1 MKKYN
6 AEEWKT
12 KQEEAKEKLKAQV
25 ADIVTNFENAPEDIL
40 EFLHFSSRFYQYST
54 NNKMLI
60 YKQNPGARF
69 CASYNKLKEMG
80 YQVQRGQKGM
90 EILVPAA
97 VTYWY
102 DDKISQWKRLS
113 EAKKEEKAK
122 IKAGEIETKK
132 ITVFKIGH
140 TFDIGQ
146 TDCPVAE
153 YPKLFGM
160 GYSSEKHDELF
171 NAVKSYCE
179 ERGIPVYIENF
190 PSISMRGYFQP
201 ADNTIHLSDKL
212 NDSMKLSVLT
222 HELGHAVMHAAYDPD
237 MSVEQKEI
245 EADSLSLMLREHL
258 GVSEIENARKAHLAD
273 SYRNYLEYKELNSDR
288 IKCPELPE
296 ILDRVNT
303 AYGDMI
309 TGFNGAIESYLHREK
324 EEVKELNPTLTAESN
339 KKIANEAV
347 HSIGLQLPIDDLP
360 IDYNK
365 SINRSL
371 QNVNAELTKLVA
383 AYEEAYNI
391 PSDERLTVYSGD
403 YMIYETAEHASTE
416 KFNSAVSTALEKLG
430 LSDTEFEAADYSKKQ
445 LVGFFKKIIENEKEN
460 EQFKSDLIKW
470 QNGDYPAT
478 EMLKVSSTPYV
489 MQACGIEAHD
499 IYIKQNTLKKVMSN
513 NKEEFPH
520 AHNVSMKELYQIP
533 NIIRNPVMIL
543 KGEHPNAV
551 IFVSN
556 MFDSDNHRIIIPCTL
571 NIDVKRYTAHRI
583 MSIYGKNHL
592 NNYLKNKINKGAVL
606 AYNKKIASEMIQ
618 SIGHPLPKEESLIDY
633 DNSICY
639 SPRNVN
645 TEKEKIKLL
654 NPSAEQISLVA
665 AYEEAYDVPSDERL
679 TVYSGDYM
687 LYETAEHASTEK
699 FNSAVSTALKKLS
712 LSKTEFEAADYS
724 KKQLVEFFK
733 KIIENE
739 KENEQFKS
747 DLIKWQNGEYPAT
760 EVIKVCS
767 TPYVMQACGIEAHD
781 IVIKNNTLRKI
792 TSDDKEEFHH
802 AHSMSIE
809 ELYKIPDVIRNPV
822 MLIKGRHPNSIVF
835 ISNEFDSNG
844 KRIIMPC
851 TLNVGGKNC
860 SVHRIMSVYGK
871 EHFENFIKNE
881 ISNNSILAYNKKIA
895 NEITRSIG
903 RPLPKEESLIDYN
916 DSICYSPRNVNTEKE
931 KIKLLNPTA
940 EQVSLV
946 AAYEEAYNI
955 PSDERLTV
963 YSGDYMIYE
972 TAEHAST
979 EKFNSAVSTALEKL
993 GLSDTEFEAA
1003 DYSKKQLVGFFKKII
1018 ENEKENEQFKSD
1030 LIKWQ
1035 NGDYPATEVIKVCST
1050 PYVMQACGIEAH
1062 DIVIKNNTLRKITSD
1077 DKEKFI
1083 HAHNMS
1089 IGELYQIPNAIRNP
1103 VMILKG
1109 NHPNSII
1116 FVSNIYDSNNNR
1128 IIIPCTLNFDLK
1140 HYTAQRIMS
1149 IYGKE
1154 KFEKYIKKEFE
1165 KKSLMAYNKK
1175 IANEMIQS
1183 IGLYLP
1189 KEESLIDY
1197 DNSIC
1202 YSPRNVNT
1210 EKEKRLIKDLKQMIL
1225 RDETSPEAVLSDRSA
1240 QNWYSFTC
1248 QASGTD
1254 DIKNSLKRLVTDEM
1268 KIVAVQDFDAGSKTV
1283 QLTPD
1288 FQLQFI
1294 GTGYSNHREALSAVL
1309 GDSSVAKIVEY
1320 DTLKNAAEN
1329 HDFKIISEAE
1339 NIKYPYVIFENS
1351 NSEIRRMPFRNAL
1364 KELEEKNN
1372 VAVEKQ
1378 SYEAVD
1384 ISIVADRDN
1393 VYSMQA
1399 ELGTPRSV
1407 TEQIQAYCDDL
1418 KLDGLGREA
1427 ALQKYINNNHAA
1439 EMNFSARDQ
1448 IMFDGFDIGR

>member
-6 AEEWKT
+6 AEEWKA
-12 KQEEAKEKLKAQV
+12 KQDEAKEKLKAQV
-25 ADIVTNFENAPEDIL
+25 ADIVTNFENDPEDIL

-60 YKQNPGARF
+60 YRRNPGARF

-80 YQVQRGQKGM
+80 YQVQQGQKGM

-102 DDKISQWKRLS
+102 DDNISQWKRLF
-113 EAKKEEKAK
+113 EAGKEEKAK

-146 TDCPVAE
+146 TDCPVAD
-153 YPKLFGM
+153 YPKLFNM
-160 GYSSEKHDELF
+160 GYASEKHDKLF

-179 ERGIPVYIENF
+179 ERGIPVYIDSF
-190 PSISMRGYFQP
+190 PSISMRGYFLP

-222 HELGHAVMHAAYDPD
+222 HELGHAVMHASYDPD
-237 MSVEQKEI
+237 MSSEQKEI

-288 IKCPELPE
+288 IKCPELPD

-309 TGFNGAIESYLHREK
+309 TGFSGAIENYLHREN
-324 EEVKELNPTLTAESN
+324 EEIKELNFASTEETNN
-339 KKIANEAV
+339 KKIANE
-347 HSIGLQLPIDDLP
+347 I
-360 IDYNK
+360 
-365 SINRSL
+365 
-371 QNVNAELTKLVA
+371 T
-383 AYEEAYNI
+383 
-391 PSDERLTVYSGD
+391 
-403 YMIYETAEHASTE
+403 
-416 KFNSAVSTALEKLG
+416 
-430 LSDTEFEAADYSKKQ
+430 
-445 LVGFFKKIIENEKEN
+445 
-460 EQFKSDLIKW
+460 
-470 QNGDYPAT
+470 
-478 EMLKVSSTPYV
+478 
-489 MQACGIEAHD
+489 
-499 IYIKQNTLKKVMSN
+499 
-513 NKEEFPH
+513 
-520 AHNVSMKELYQIP
+520 
-533 NIIRNPVMIL
+533 
-543 KGEHPNAV
+543 
-551 IFVSN
+551 
-556 MFDSDNHRIIIPCTL
+556 
-571 NIDVKRYTAHRI
+571 
-583 MSIYGKNHL
+583 
-592 NNYLKNKINKGAVL
+592 
-606 AYNKKIASEMIQ
+606 Q
-618 SIGHPLPKEESLIDY
+618 SIGHPLPKEESIIDY
-633 DNSICY
+633 KKSINR
-639 SPRNVN
+639 PLQNVN
-645 TEKEKIKLL
+645 TELTK
-654 NPSAEQISLVA
+654 LVA
-665 AYEEAYDVPSDERL
+665 AFEEAYNVPGDERL

-687 LYETAEHASTEK
+687 LYEMAEHASAEN
-699 FNSAVSTALKKLS
+699 FNSAVSTALEKLE
-712 LSKTEFEAADYS
+712 LSETEFETAEYS
-724 KKQLVEFFK
+724 EKQLVGFFK

-792 TSDDKEEFHH
+792 TSDD
-802 AHSMSIE
+802 
-809 ELYKIPDVIRNPV
+809 
-822 MLIKGRHPNSIVF
+822 IK
-835 ISNEFDSNG
+835 
-844 KRIIMPC
+844 
-851 TLNVGGKNC
+851 
-860 SVHRIMSVYGK
+860 
-871 EHFENFIKNE
+871 
-881 ISNNSILAYNKKIA
+881 
-895 NEITRSIG
+895 
-903 RPLPKEESLIDYN
+903 
-916 DSICYSPRNVNTEKE
+916 
-931 KIKLLNPTA
+931 
-940 EQVSLV
+940 
-946 AAYEEAYNI
+946 
-955 PSDERLTV
+955 
-963 YSGDYMIYE
+963 
-972 TAEHAST
+972 
-979 EKFNSAVSTALEKL
+979 KF
-993 GLSDTEFEAA
+993 
-1003 DYSKKQLVGFFKKII
+1003 
-1018 ENEKENEQFKSD
+1018 
-1030 LIKWQ
+1030 
-1035 NGDYPATEVIKVCST
+1035 P
-1050 PYVMQACGIEAH
+1050 
-1062 DIVIKNNTLRKITSD
+1062 
-1077 DKEKFI
+1077 

-1109 NHPNSII
+1109 NRPNSII
-1116 FVSNIYDSNNNR
+1116 FVSDIYDSNNNR

-1154 KFEKYIKKEFE
+1154 NFKKYIKKEIE
-1165 KKSLMAYNKK
+1165 KKSLIAYNKK
-1175 IANEMIQS
+1175 IANELTQS

-1189 KEESLIDY
+1189 LEESLIDY

-1202 YSPRNVNT
+1202 YYPQKVNT

-1240 QNWYSFTC
+1240 QNWYSFAC
-1248 QASGTD
+1248 QASNTD
-1254 DIKNSLKRLVTDEM
+1254 EVKSGLKRLVADDM
-1268 KIVAVQDFDAGSKTV
+1268 KVVAVQDFDAGSKAV

-1294 GTGYSNHREALSAVL
+1294 GSGYSNHREALSAVL
-1309 GDSSVAKIVEY
+1309 GDSAVAKIVEY
-1320 DTLKNAAEN
+1320 DTLKNTAEN
-1329 HDFKIISEAE
+1329 RDFKIITEAE

-1351 NSEIRRMPFRNAL
+1351 NSEIRRMPIRDAL

-1372 VAVEKQ
+1372 VAIEKQ

-1418 KLDGLGREA
+1418 KRDGLGREA
-1427 ALQKYINNNHAA
+1427 ALQKYINGNHTI
-1439 EMNFSARDQ
+1439 EMNFSARNQ

>member
-6 AEEWKT
+6 AEELKA

-25 ADIVTNFENAPEDIL
+25 ADIVTNFENDPEDIL

-60 YKQNPGARF
+60 YRQNPGARF
-69 CASYNKLKEMG
+69 CGSYNKLKEMG

-102 DDKISQWKRLS
+102 DDNISQWKRLS
-113 EAKKEEKAK
+113 EAGKEEKAK
-122 IKAGEIETKK
+122 IKAGEIEIKK
-132 ITVFKIGH
+132 ITAFKIGH

-146 TDCPVAE
+146 TDCPVAD
-153 YPKLFGM
+153 YPKLFNM
-160 GYSSEKHDELF
+160 GYASEEHDKLF

-179 ERGIPVYIENF
+179 ERGIPVYIDNF
-190 PSISMRGYFQP
+190 PNISMRGFYQP

-222 HELGHAVMHAAYDPD
+222 HELGHAVMHAAYNPD

-288 IKCPELPE
+288 IKCPELSE
-296 ILDRVNT
+296 ILERVNT

-309 TGFNGAIESYLHREK
+309 TGFNGAIESYLHRNK
-324 EEVKELNPTLTAESN
+324 EEIKELNLTSTEETNN

-371 QNVNAELTKLVA
+371 QNINAELTKLVA
-383 AYEEAYNI
+383 AYEEAYNV
-391 PSDERLTVYSGD
+391 PGDERLTVYSGD
-403 YMIYETAEHASTE
+403 YMIYETAEHASAE
-416 KFNSAVSTALEKLG
+416 NFNSAVSTALEKLG
-430 LSDTEFEAADYSKKQ
+430 LSETEFEAADYSKKQ
-445 LVGFFKKIIENEKEN
+445 LVGFFEKIIENEKEN
-460 EQFKSDLIKW
+460 EQFKSDLVNW
-470 QNGDYPAT
+470 QNGEYPAT
-478 EMLKVSSTPYV
+478 EVIKVCSTPYV

-533 NIIRNPVMIL
+533 NIIRNPVMVL
-543 KGEHPNAV
+543 KGEHPNSV

-556 MFDSDNHRIIIPCTL
+556 IFDFDNHRIIIPCTL

-633 DNSICY
+633 DESICY
-639 SPRNVN
+639 SPQKVN
-645 TEKEKIKLL
+645 TK
-654 NPSAEQISLVA
+654 
-665 AYEEAYDVPSDERL
+665 
-679 TVYSGDYM
+679 
-687 LYETAEHASTEK
+687 
-699 FNSAVSTALKKLS
+699 
-712 LSKTEFEAADYS
+712 
-724 KKQLVEFFK
+724 
-733 KIIENE
+733 
-739 KENEQFKS
+739 
-747 DLIKWQNGEYPAT
+747 
-760 EVIKVCS
+760 
-767 TPYVMQACGIEAHD
+767 
-781 IVIKNNTLRKI
+781 
-792 TSDDKEEFHH
+792 
-802 AHSMSIE
+802 
-809 ELYKIPDVIRNPV
+809 
-822 MLIKGRHPNSIVF
+822 
-835 ISNEFDSNG
+835 
-844 KRIIMPC
+844 
-851 TLNVGGKNC
+851 
-860 SVHRIMSVYGK
+860 
-871 EHFENFIKNE
+871 
-881 ISNNSILAYNKKIA
+881 
-895 NEITRSIG
+895 
-903 RPLPKEESLIDYN
+903 
-916 DSICYSPRNVNTEKE
+916 
-931 KIKLLNPTA
+931 
-940 EQVSLV
+940 
-946 AAYEEAYNI
+946 
-955 PSDERLTV
+955 
-963 YSGDYMIYE
+963 
-972 TAEHAST
+972 
-979 EKFNSAVSTALEKL
+979 
-993 GLSDTEFEAA
+993 
-1003 DYSKKQLVGFFKKII
+1003 
-1018 ENEKENEQFKSD
+1018 
-1030 LIKWQ
+1030 
-1035 NGDYPATEVIKVCST
+1035 
-1050 PYVMQACGIEAH
+1050 
-1062 DIVIKNNTLRKITSD
+1062 
-1077 DKEKFI
+1077 
-1083 HAHNMS
+1083 
-1089 IGELYQIPNAIRNP
+1089 
-1103 VMILKG
+1103 
-1109 NHPNSII
+1109 
-1116 FVSNIYDSNNNR
+1116 
-1128 IIIPCTLNFDLK
+1128 
-1140 HYTAQRIMS
+1140 
-1149 IYGKE
+1149 
-1154 KFEKYIKKEFE
+1154 
-1165 KKSLMAYNKK
+1165 
-1175 IANEMIQS
+1175 
-1183 IGLYLP
+1183 
-1189 KEESLIDY
+1189 
-1197 DNSIC
+1197 
-1202 YSPRNVNT
+1202 
-1210 EKEKRLIKDLKQMIL
+1210 KEKRLIKDLKQMIL
-1225 RDETSPEAVLSDRSA
+1225 KDETSPEAVLSDRSA

-1248 QASGTD
+1248 QTLGTD
-1254 DIKNSLKRLVTDEM
+1254 EIKNGLKRLVAGEM
-1268 KIVAVQDFDAGSKTV
+1268 KIVAVQDFNAGSKAV

-1320 DTLKNAAEN
+1320 DTLKSAAEN

-1351 NSEIRRMPFRNAL
+1351 NSEIRRMPIRDAL

-1372 VAVEKQ
+1372 VAIEKQ

-1418 KLDGLGREA
+1418 KRDGLGREA
-1427 ALQKYINNNHAA
+1427 ALQKYIKNNHAA
-1439 EMNFSARDQ
+1439 EMDFSARDQ

>member
-1 MKKYN
+1 MKKYD
-6 AEEWKT
+6 AEEWKL
-12 KQEEAKEKLKAQV
+12 KQDEAKEKLKAQV
-25 ADIVTNFENAPEDIL
+25 ADIVTNFENDPEDIL

-54 NNKMLI
+54 NNKILI
-60 YKQNPGARF
+60 YRQNPGARF

-102 DDKISQWKRLS
+102 DDNISQWKRLS
-113 EAKKEEKAK
+113 EAGKEEKAK

-146 TDCPVAE
+146 TNCPVAD

-258 GVSEIENARKAHLAD
+258 GISEIENARKAHLAD
-273 SYRNYLEYKELNSDR
+273 SYRNYLEYVELNSDG
-288 IKCPELPE
+288 IKCPELPD

-309 TGFNGAIESYLHREK
+309 TGFNGAIEKYLQREK
-324 EEVKELNPTLTAESN
+324 EEIKELNPTSMNESN
-339 KKIANEAV
+339 
-347 HSIGLQLPIDDLP
+347 
-360 IDYNK
+360 
-365 SINRSL
+365 SL
-371 QNVNAELTKLVA
+371 QNVNTELTKLVA

-391 PSDERLTVYSGD
+391 PG
-403 YMIYETAEHASTE
+403 
-416 KFNSAVSTALEKLG
+416 
-430 LSDTEFEAADYSKKQ
+430 
-445 LVGFFKKIIENEKEN
+445 
-460 EQFKSDLIKW
+460 
-470 QNGDYPAT
+470 
-478 EMLKVSSTPYV
+478 
-489 MQACGIEAHD
+489 
-499 IYIKQNTLKKVMSN
+499 
-513 NKEEFPH
+513 
-520 AHNVSMKELYQIP
+520 
-533 NIIRNPVMIL
+533 
-543 KGEHPNAV
+543 
-551 IFVSN
+551 
-556 MFDSDNHRIIIPCTL
+556 
-571 NIDVKRYTAHRI
+571 
-583 MSIYGKNHL
+583 
-592 NNYLKNKINKGAVL
+592 
-606 AYNKKIASEMIQ
+606 
-618 SIGHPLPKEESLIDY
+618 
-633 DNSICY
+633 
-639 SPRNVN
+639 
-645 TEKEKIKLL
+645 
-654 NPSAEQISLVA
+654 
-665 AYEEAYDVPSDERL
+665 DERL

-687 LYETAEHASTEK
+687 LYETAESASAEN
-699 FNSAVSTALKKLS
+699 FNSAVSTALEKLG
-712 LSKTEFEAADYS
+712 LSETEFETAEYS
-724 KKQLVEFFK
+724 EKQLVGFFK

-781 IVIKNNTLRKI
+781 IVIKNNTIRKI
-792 TSDDKEEFHH
+792 TSDD
-802 AHSMSIE
+802 
-809 ELYKIPDVIRNPV
+809 
-822 MLIKGRHPNSIVF
+822 IK
-835 ISNEFDSNG
+835 
-844 KRIIMPC
+844 
-851 TLNVGGKNC
+851 
-860 SVHRIMSVYGK
+860 
-871 EHFENFIKNE
+871 
-881 ISNNSILAYNKKIA
+881 
-895 NEITRSIG
+895 
-903 RPLPKEESLIDYN
+903 
-916 DSICYSPRNVNTEKE
+916 
-931 KIKLLNPTA
+931 
-940 EQVSLV
+940 
-946 AAYEEAYNI
+946 
-955 PSDERLTV
+955 
-963 YSGDYMIYE
+963 
-972 TAEHAST
+972 
-979 EKFNSAVSTALEKL
+979 KF
-993 GLSDTEFEAA
+993 
-1003 DYSKKQLVGFFKKII
+1003 
-1018 ENEKENEQFKSD
+1018 
-1030 LIKWQ
+1030 
-1035 NGDYPATEVIKVCST
+1035 P
-1050 PYVMQACGIEAH
+1050 
-1062 DIVIKNNTLRKITSD
+1062 
-1077 DKEKFI
+1077 

-1109 NHPNSII
+1109 NRPNSII
-1116 FVSNIYDSNNNR
+1116 FVSDIYDSNNNR

-1154 KFEKYIKKEFE
+1154 NFKKYIKKEIE
-1165 KKSLMAYNKK
+1165 KKSLIAYNKK
-1175 IANEMIQS
+1175 IANELTQS

-1197 DNSIC
+1197 NDSIC

-1210 EKEKRLIKDLKQMIL
+1210 EKEKRLIKDLKQVL
-1225 RDETSPEAVLSDRSA
+1225 LKDETSPEAVLSDRSA

-1254 DIKNSLKRLVTDEM
+1254 EIKNSLKRLVADDM
-1268 KIVAVQDFDAGSKTV
+1268 KVVAVQDFDAGSKAV

-1294 GTGYSNHREALSAVL
+1294 GSGYSNHRKALSAVL
-1309 GDSSVAKIVEY
+1309 GDSAVAKIVEY
-1320 DTLKNAAEN
+1320 DTLKSAAEN

-1351 NSEIRRMPFRNAL
+1351 NSEIRRMPIRDAL

-1372 VAVEKQ
+1372 VAIEKQ

-1384 ISIVADRDN
+1384 ISIAADRDN
-1393 VYSMQA
+1393 VYTMQA

-1407 TEQIQAYCDDL
+1407 AEQIQAYCDDL
-1418 KLDGLGREA
+1418 KRDGLGREA
-1427 ALQKYINNNHAA
+1427 ALQKYIKNNHAA
-1439 EMNFSARDQ
+1439 EMDFSARDQ
-1448 IMFDGFDIGR
+1448 MMFDGFDIGR

>member
-6 AEEWKT
+6 AEEWKA
-12 KQEEAKEKLKAQV
+12 KQDEAKEKLKSQV
-25 ADIVTNFENAPEDIL
+25 AEIVTNFENDPEDIL

-60 YKQNPGARF
+60 YRQNPGARF

-80 YQVQRGQKGM
+80 YQVQQGQKGM

-102 DDKISQWKRLS
+102 DDNISQWKRLS
-113 EAKKEEKAK
+113 EAGKEEKAK
-122 IKAGEIETKK
+122 IKAGKIETKK

-146 TDCPVAE
+146 TDCPVTE

-190 PSISMRGYFQP
+190 PSISMRGYYQP

-324 EEVKELNPTLTAESN
+324 EEIKELNLTSNEVINN
-339 KKIANEAV
+339 KKIANEMTQ
-347 HSIGLQLPIDDLP
+347 SIGLYLPKEESI
-360 IDYNK
+360 IDYND
-365 SINRSL
+365 SISYSPR
-371 QNVNAELTKLVA
+371 NVNAELIKLVA
-383 AYEEAYNI
+383 AYEEAYNV
-391 PSDERLTVYSGD
+391 PGDERLTVYSGD
-403 YMIYETAEHASTE
+403 YMIYETAEHANAE
-416 KFNSAVSTALEKLG
+416 NFDSAVSTALEKLG
-430 LSDTEFEAADYSKKQ
+430 LSE
-445 LVGFFKKIIENEKEN
+445 
-460 EQFKSDLIKW
+460 
-470 QNGDYPAT
+470 
-478 EMLKVSSTPYV
+478 
-489 MQACGIEAHD
+489 
-499 IYIKQNTLKKVMSN
+499 
-513 NKEEFPH
+513 
-520 AHNVSMKELYQIP
+520 
-533 NIIRNPVMIL
+533 
-543 KGEHPNAV
+543 
-551 IFVSN
+551 
-556 MFDSDNHRIIIPCTL
+556 
-571 NIDVKRYTAHRI
+571 
-583 MSIYGKNHL
+583 
-592 NNYLKNKINKGAVL
+592 
-606 AYNKKIASEMIQ
+606 
-618 SIGHPLPKEESLIDY
+618 
-633 DNSICY
+633 
-639 SPRNVN
+639 
-645 TEKEKIKLL
+645 
-654 NPSAEQISLVA
+654 
-665 AYEEAYDVPSDERL
+665 
-679 TVYSGDYM
+679 
-687 LYETAEHASTEK
+687 
-699 FNSAVSTALKKLS
+699 
-712 LSKTEFEAADYS
+712 TEFEAADYS

-792 TSDDKEEFHH
+792 TSDDKEKFHH

-809 ELYKIPDVIRNPV
+809 ELYKISDVIRNPV

-903 RPLPKEESLIDYN
+903 RPLPKEESLIDY
-916 DSICYSPRNVNTEKE
+916 
-931 KIKLLNPTA
+931 
-940 EQVSLV
+940 
-946 AAYEEAYNI
+946 
-955 PSDERLTV
+955 
-963 YSGDYMIYE
+963 
-972 TAEHAST
+972 
-979 EKFNSAVSTALEKL
+979 
-993 GLSDTEFEAA
+993 
-1003 DYSKKQLVGFFKKII
+1003 
-1018 ENEKENEQFKSD
+1018 
-1030 LIKWQ
+1030 
-1035 NGDYPATEVIKVCST
+1035 
-1050 PYVMQACGIEAH
+1050 
-1062 DIVIKNNTLRKITSD
+1062 
-1077 DKEKFI
+1077 
-1083 HAHNMS
+1083 
-1089 IGELYQIPNAIRNP
+1089 
-1103 VMILKG
+1103 
-1109 NHPNSII
+1109 
-1116 FVSNIYDSNNNR
+1116 
-1128 IIIPCTLNFDLK
+1128 
-1140 HYTAQRIMS
+1140 
-1149 IYGKE
+1149 
-1154 KFEKYIKKEFE
+1154 
-1165 KKSLMAYNKK
+1165 
-1175 IANEMIQS
+1175 
-1183 IGLYLP
+1183 
-1189 KEESLIDY
+1189 

-1202 YSPRNVNT
+1202 YSQRNVNT
-1210 EKEKRLIKDLKQMIL
+1210 EKEKRLIKDLKQIIL
-1225 RDETSPEAVLSDRSA
+1225 RNETSPEAVLSDRSA

-1254 DIKNSLKRLVTDEM
+1254 EIKNSLKRLVADEM
-1268 KIVAVQDFDAGSKTV
+1268 KIVAVQDFDAGSKAV

-1309 GDSSVAKIVEY
+1309 GLSSVAKIVEY

-1339 NIKYPYVIFENS
+1339 NIKYPYIIFENS
-1351 NSEIRRMPFRNAL
+1351 NSEIRRMPIRDAL

-1372 VAVEKQ
+1372 VAIEKQ

-1393 VYSMQA
+1393 VYIMQA
-1399 ELGTPRSV
+1399 ELGTSRSV
-1407 TEQIQAYCDDL
+1407 IEQIQAYCDDL

>member
-6 AEEWKT
+6 AEEWKL
-12 KQEEAKEKLKAQV
+12 KQDEAKEKLKAQV
-25 ADIVTNFENAPEDIL
+25 TEIVTTFENNPEDIL
-40 EFLHFSSRFYQYST
+40 EFLHFSSKFYQYST

-60 YKQNPGARF
+60 YRQNQGARF

-102 DDKISQWKRLS
+102 DDKIRQWKRLS
-113 EAKKEEKAK
+113 EAGKEEKAK
-122 IKAGEIETKK
+122 IKVGEIETKK

-146 TDCPVAE
+146 TDCPVTE

-273 SYRNYLEYKELNSDR
+273 SYRNYLEYKELNSNR
-288 IKCPELPE
+288 IKRPELPE

-309 TGFNGAIESYLHREK
+309 TGFNGAIENYLHREK
-324 EEVKELNPTLTAESN
+324 EEIKELNLTSIEEINN
-339 KKIANEAV
+339 KKIASEMIQ
-347 HSIGLQLPIDDLP
+347 SIGLCLPKEESI

-383 AYEEAYNI
+383 AYEEVYNV
-391 PSDERLTVYSGD
+391 PGDERLTVYSGD
-403 YMIYETAEHASTE
+403 YMIYETVEHASAE
-416 KFNSAVSTALEKLG
+416 NFNSAVSTALEKLG
-430 LSDTEFEAADYSKKQ
+430 LSEEEFETADYSKKQ
-445 LVGFFKKIIENEKEN
+445 LVGFFE
-460 EQFKSDLIKW
+460 
-470 QNGDYPAT
+470 
-478 EMLKVSSTPYV
+478 
-489 MQACGIEAHD
+489 
-499 IYIKQNTLKKVMSN
+499 
-513 NKEEFPH
+513 
-520 AHNVSMKELYQIP
+520 
-533 NIIRNPVMIL
+533 
-543 KGEHPNAV
+543 
-551 IFVSN
+551 
-556 MFDSDNHRIIIPCTL
+556 
-571 NIDVKRYTAHRI
+571 
-583 MSIYGKNHL
+583 
-592 NNYLKNKINKGAVL
+592 
-606 AYNKKIASEMIQ
+606 
-618 SIGHPLPKEESLIDY
+618 
-633 DNSICY
+633 
-639 SPRNVN
+639 
-645 TEKEKIKLL
+645 
-654 NPSAEQISLVA
+654 
-665 AYEEAYDVPSDERL
+665 
-679 TVYSGDYM
+679 
-687 LYETAEHASTEK
+687 
-699 FNSAVSTALKKLS
+699 
-712 LSKTEFEAADYS
+712 
-724 KKQLVEFFK
+724 

-792 TSDDKEEFHH
+792 TSDDKE
-802 AHSMSIE
+802 
-809 ELYKIPDVIRNPV
+809 
-822 MLIKGRHPNSIVF
+822 
-835 ISNEFDSNG
+835 
-844 KRIIMPC
+844 
-851 TLNVGGKNC
+851 
-860 SVHRIMSVYGK
+860 
-871 EHFENFIKNE
+871 
-881 ISNNSILAYNKKIA
+881 
-895 NEITRSIG
+895 
-903 RPLPKEESLIDYN
+903 
-916 DSICYSPRNVNTEKE
+916 
-931 KIKLLNPTA
+931 
-940 EQVSLV
+940 
-946 AAYEEAYNI
+946 
-955 PSDERLTV
+955 
-963 YSGDYMIYE
+963 
-972 TAEHAST
+972 
-979 EKFNSAVSTALEKL
+979 
-993 GLSDTEFEAA
+993 
-1003 DYSKKQLVGFFKKII
+1003 
-1018 ENEKENEQFKSD
+1018 
-1030 LIKWQ
+1030 
-1035 NGDYPATEVIKVCST
+1035 
-1050 PYVMQACGIEAH
+1050 
-1062 DIVIKNNTLRKITSD
+1062 
-1077 DKEKFI
+1077 KFI

-1103 VMILKG
+1103 DFILKG
-1109 NHPNSII
+1109 SHQNSVVFI
-1116 FVSNIYDSNNNR
+1116 SNEFNSSGER
-1128 IIIPCTLNFDLK
+1128 IIIPCTLNSVGK
-1140 HYTAQRIMS
+1140 NCTVHRIMS
-1149 IYGKE
+1149 VYGKE
-1154 KFEKYIKKEFE
+1154 NFEIYLKKEIE
-1165 KKSLMAYNKK
+1165 KNSLIAYNKK
-1175 IANEMIQS
+1175 VANEITRS

-1210 EKEKRLIKDLKQMIL
+1210 EKEKRLIKDLKQML
-1225 RDETSPEAVLSDRSA
+1225 LKDETSPEAVLNDRSA

-1254 DIKNSLKRLVTDEM
+1254 EIKNSLNRLVADDM
-1268 KIVAVQDFDAGSKTV
+1268 KIVAVQDFDAGSKAV

-1294 GTGYSNHREALSAVL
+1294 GSGYSNHREALSAVL
-1309 GDSSVAKIVEY
+1309 GDSSVAKIVSY
-1320 DTLKNAAEN
+1320 DTLKSAAEN

-1351 NSEIRRMPFRNAL
+1351 NSEIRRMPIRNAL

-1372 VAVEKQ
+1372 VAIEKQ

-1399 ELGTPRSV
+1399 EFGTPRSV

-1418 KLDGLGREA
+1418 RVDGLGREA
-1427 ALQKYINNNHAA
+1427 ALQKYIKNNHAA
-1439 EMNFSARDQ
+1439 EINFSARDQ
-1448 IMFDGFDIGR
+1448 IMFDGFDVGR

>member
-6 AEEWKT
+6 AEEWKL

-25 ADIVTNFENAPEDIL
+25 TEIVTNFENNPEDIL

-60 YKQNPGARF
+60 YRQNPGARF
-69 CASYNKLKEMG
+69 CGSYNKLKEMG

-102 DDKISQWKRLS
+102 DDNISQWKRLS
-113 EAKKEEKAK
+113 EAGKEEKAK

-146 TDCPVAE
+146 TDCPVTE
-153 YPKLFGM
+153 YPKLFAM

-273 SYRNYLEYKELNSDR
+273 SYKNYLEYKELNSDR
-288 IKCPELPE
+288 IKCPELSE
-296 ILDRVNT
+296 ILERVNT

-309 TGFNGAIESYLHREK
+309 TGFNGAIESYLNREK
-324 EEVKELNPTLTAESN
+324 EEIKELNPTLTAESN
-339 KKIANEAV
+339 KKIASEITR
-347 HSIGLQLPIDDLP
+347 SIGRQLPKEESI
-360 IDYNK
+360 IDYND
-365 SINRSL
+365 SISYSPR
-371 QNVNAELTKLVA
+371 NVNAELAKLVA
-383 AYEEAYNI
+383 AYEEAYN
-391 PSDERLTVYSGD
+391 
-403 YMIYETAEHASTE
+403 
-416 KFNSAVSTALEKLG
+416 
-430 LSDTEFEAADYSKKQ
+430 
-445 LVGFFKKIIENEKEN
+445 
-460 EQFKSDLIKW
+460 
-470 QNGDYPAT
+470 
-478 EMLKVSSTPYV
+478 
-489 MQACGIEAHD
+489 
-499 IYIKQNTLKKVMSN
+499 
-513 NKEEFPH
+513 
-520 AHNVSMKELYQIP
+520 
-533 NIIRNPVMIL
+533 
-543 KGEHPNAV
+543 
-551 IFVSN
+551 
-556 MFDSDNHRIIIPCTL
+556 
-571 NIDVKRYTAHRI
+571 
-583 MSIYGKNHL
+583 
-592 NNYLKNKINKGAVL
+592 
-606 AYNKKIASEMIQ
+606 
-618 SIGHPLPKEESLIDY
+618 
-633 DNSICY
+633 
-639 SPRNVN
+639 
-645 TEKEKIKLL
+645 
-654 NPSAEQISLVA
+654 
-665 AYEEAYDVPSDERL
+665 VPGDERL

-687 LYETAEHASTEK
+687 LYETAEHASAEN
-699 FNSAVSTALKKLS
+699 FNSAVSTALEKLG
-712 LSKTEFEAADYS
+712 LSETEFEAADYS
-724 KKQLVEFFK
+724 KKQLVGFFE

-747 DLIKWQNGEYPAT
+747 DLNKWQNGEYPAT

-792 TSDDKEEFHH
+792 TSDD
-802 AHSMSIE
+802 
-809 ELYKIPDVIRNPV
+809 
-822 MLIKGRHPNSIVF
+822 IK
-835 ISNEFDSNG
+835 
-844 KRIIMPC
+844 
-851 TLNVGGKNC
+851 
-860 SVHRIMSVYGK
+860 
-871 EHFENFIKNE
+871 
-881 ISNNSILAYNKKIA
+881 
-895 NEITRSIG
+895 
-903 RPLPKEESLIDYN
+903 
-916 DSICYSPRNVNTEKE
+916 
-931 KIKLLNPTA
+931 
-940 EQVSLV
+940 
-946 AAYEEAYNI
+946 
-955 PSDERLTV
+955 
-963 YSGDYMIYE
+963 
-972 TAEHAST
+972 
-979 EKFNSAVSTALEKL
+979 KF
-993 GLSDTEFEAA
+993 
-1003 DYSKKQLVGFFKKII
+1003 
-1018 ENEKENEQFKSD
+1018 
-1030 LIKWQ
+1030 
-1035 NGDYPATEVIKVCST
+1035 P
-1050 PYVMQACGIEAH
+1050 
-1062 DIVIKNNTLRKITSD
+1062 
-1077 DKEKFI
+1077 

-1089 IGELYQIPNAIRNP
+1089 LWELYQIPNAIRNP

-1116 FVSNIYDSNNNR
+1116 FVSDIYDSNNNR

-1154 KFEKYIKKEFE
+1154 NFKKYIKKEIE
-1165 KKSLMAYNKK
+1165 KKSLIAYNKK
-1175 IANEMIQS
+1175 IVNEMIQS

-1202 YSPRNVNT
+1202 YSQRNVNT

-1225 RDETSPEAVLSDRSA
+1225 KDETSPEAVLSDRSA

-1248 QASGTD
+1248 QTSGTD
-1254 DIKNSLKRLVTDEM
+1254 EIKNGLKRLVAGEM
-1268 KIVAVQDFDAGSKTV
+1268 KIVAVQDFSAGSKAV

-1294 GTGYSNHREALSAVL
+1294 GTGYSNHREALAAVL
-1309 GDSSVAKIVEY
+1309 GDSAVAKIVEY
-1320 DTLKNAAEN
+1320 DTLKSAAEN
-1329 HDFKIISEAE
+1329 RDFKIITEAE

-1351 NSEIRRMPFRNAL
+1351 NSEIRRMPIRDAL

-1372 VAVEKQ
+1372 VAIEKQ

-1418 KLDGLGREA
+1418 RVDGLGKEA

-1439 EMNFSARDQ
+1439 EMDFSARDQ

>member
-6 AEEWKT
+6 AEEWKL
-12 KQEEAKEKLKAQV
+12 KQDEAKEKLKAQV
-25 ADIVTNFENAPEDIL
+25 ADIVTNFENDPEDIL

-60 YKQNPGARF
+60 YRQNPGARF

-80 YQVQRGQKGM
+80 YQVQQGQKGM

-102 DDKISQWKRLS
+102 DDNISQWKRLS
-113 EAKKEEKAK
+113 ESGKEEKAK

-146 TDCPVAE
+146 TDCPVTE

-273 SYRNYLEYKELNSDR
+273 SYRNYFEYKELNSDR

-324 EEVKELNPTLTAESN
+324 EEIKELNPTSTNESN
-339 KKIANEAV
+339 
-347 HSIGLQLPIDDLP
+347 
-360 IDYNK
+360 
-365 SINRSL
+365 SL
-371 QNVNAELTKLVA
+371 QNVNTELTKLVA

-391 PSDERLTVYSGD
+391 PGDERLTVYSGD
-403 YMIYETAEHASTE
+403 YMIYETAEHASAE
-416 KFNSAVSTALEKLG
+416 NFNSAVITALEKLG
-430 LSDTEFEAADYSKKQ
+430 LSETEFEAAEYSEKQ
-445 LVGFFKKIIENEKEN
+445 LVG
-460 EQFKSDLIKW
+460 
-470 QNGDYPAT
+470 
-478 EMLKVSSTPYV
+478 
-489 MQACGIEAHD
+489 
-499 IYIKQNTLKKVMSN
+499 
-513 NKEEFPH
+513 
-520 AHNVSMKELYQIP
+520 
-533 NIIRNPVMIL
+533 
-543 KGEHPNAV
+543 
-551 IFVSN
+551 
-556 MFDSDNHRIIIPCTL
+556 
-571 NIDVKRYTAHRI
+571 
-583 MSIYGKNHL
+583 
-592 NNYLKNKINKGAVL
+592 
-606 AYNKKIASEMIQ
+606 
-618 SIGHPLPKEESLIDY
+618 
-633 DNSICY
+633 
-639 SPRNVN
+639 
-645 TEKEKIKLL
+645 
-654 NPSAEQISLVA
+654 
-665 AYEEAYDVPSDERL
+665 
-679 TVYSGDYM
+679 
-687 LYETAEHASTEK
+687 
-699 FNSAVSTALKKLS
+699 
-712 LSKTEFEAADYS
+712 
-724 KKQLVEFFK
+724 FFK

-781 IVIKNNTLRKI
+781 IVIKNNTIRKI
-792 TSDDKEEFHH
+792 TSDD
-802 AHSMSIE
+802 
-809 ELYKIPDVIRNPV
+809 
-822 MLIKGRHPNSIVF
+822 IK
-835 ISNEFDSNG
+835 
-844 KRIIMPC
+844 
-851 TLNVGGKNC
+851 
-860 SVHRIMSVYGK
+860 
-871 EHFENFIKNE
+871 
-881 ISNNSILAYNKKIA
+881 
-895 NEITRSIG
+895 
-903 RPLPKEESLIDYN
+903 
-916 DSICYSPRNVNTEKE
+916 
-931 KIKLLNPTA
+931 
-940 EQVSLV
+940 
-946 AAYEEAYNI
+946 
-955 PSDERLTV
+955 
-963 YSGDYMIYE
+963 
-972 TAEHAST
+972 
-979 EKFNSAVSTALEKL
+979 KF
-993 GLSDTEFEAA
+993 
-1003 DYSKKQLVGFFKKII
+1003 
-1018 ENEKENEQFKSD
+1018 
-1030 LIKWQ
+1030 
-1035 NGDYPATEVIKVCST
+1035 P
-1050 PYVMQACGIEAH
+1050 
-1062 DIVIKNNTLRKITSD
+1062 
-1077 DKEKFI
+1077 

-1109 NHPNSII
+1109 NRPNSII
-1116 FVSNIYDSNNNR
+1116 FVSDIYDSNNNR

-1154 KFEKYIKKEFE
+1154 NFKKYIKKEIE
-1165 KKSLMAYNKK
+1165 KKSLIAYNKK
-1175 IANEMIQS
+1175 IANELTQS

-1197 DNSIC
+1197 NDSIC

-1210 EKEKRLIKDLKQMIL
+1210 EKEKRLIKDLKQVL
-1225 RDETSPEAVLSDRSA
+1225 LKDETSPEAVLSDRAA

-1254 DIKNSLKRLVTDEM
+1254 EIKNSLKRLVVAEM
-1268 KIVAVQDFDAGSKTV
+1268 KIVAVRDFDAYSKDAGSKAV

-1294 GTGYSNHREALSAVL
+1294 GSGYSNHREALSAVL
-1309 GDSSVAKIVEY
+1309 GDSAVAKIVEY
-1320 DTLKNAAEN
+1320 DTLKSAAEN

-1351 NSEIRRMPFRNAL
+1351 NSETRRIPFQGAL

-1372 VAVEKQ
+1372 VAIEKQ

-1393 VYSMQA
+1393 VYTMQA

-1418 KLDGLGREA
+1418 KCDGLGREA
-1427 ALQKYINNNHAA
+1427 ALQKHINHNYAA
-1439 EMNFSARDQ
+1439 EMDFSARDQ
-1448 IMFDGFDIGR
+1448 ITFDGFDIGR

>member
-12 KQEEAKEKLKAQV
+12 KQEETKEKLKTQV
-25 ADIVTNFENAPEDIL
+25 ADIVTNFENDPEDIL
-40 EFLHFSSRFYQYST
+40 EFLHFSSQFYQYST

-60 YKQNPGARF
+60 YRQNPGARF

-102 DDKISQWKRLS
+102 DDNTSQWKRLS

-179 ERGIPVYIENF
+179 ERRIPVYIENF

-324 EEVKELNPTLTAESN
+324 EEIKELNPALTAESN
-339 KKIANEAV
+339 KKIANEITR
-347 HSIGLQLPIDDLP
+347 SIGRPLPKEESL
-360 IDYNK
+360 IDYDN
-365 SINRSL
+365 SICYSPR
-371 QNVNAELTKLVA
+371 NVNTEKEKIKLLNPSAEQISLVA
-383 AYEEAYNI
+383 AYEEAYNV

-403 YMIYETAEHASTE
+403 YMIYETAEHASAE

-430 LSDTEFEAADYSKKQ
+430 LSETEFEAADYSKKQ
-445 LVGFFKKIIENEKEN
+445 LAGFFKKIIENEKENEQFKSDLIKWQNGEYPATEVIKVCSTPYVMQACGIEAHDIVIKNNTLRKITSDDKEEFIHAHNMNIGELYQIPNAIRNPDFILKGSHQNSVVFISNEFNSNGERIIIPCTLNSVGKNCTVHRIMSVYGKENFEIYLKKEIEKNSLMAYNKKVANEITRSIGLYLPKEESLIDYNDSICYSPRNVNTEKEKIKLLNPSAEQISLVAAYEEAYNVPSDERLTVYSGDYMIYETAEHASAEKFNSAVSTALEKLGLSETEFEAADYSKKQLAGFFKKIIENEKEN

-645 TEKEKIKLL
+645 TEKEK
-654 NPSAEQISLVA
+654 
-665 AYEEAYDVPSDERL
+665 
-679 TVYSGDYM
+679 
-687 LYETAEHASTEK
+687 
-699 FNSAVSTALKKLS
+699 
-712 LSKTEFEAADYS
+712 
-724 KKQLVEFFK
+724 
-733 KIIENE
+733 
-739 KENEQFKS
+739 
-747 DLIKWQNGEYPAT
+747 
-760 EVIKVCS
+760 
-767 TPYVMQACGIEAHD
+767 
-781 IVIKNNTLRKI
+781 
-792 TSDDKEEFHH
+792 
-802 AHSMSIE
+802 
-809 ELYKIPDVIRNPV
+809 
-822 MLIKGRHPNSIVF
+822 
-835 ISNEFDSNG
+835 
-844 KRIIMPC
+844 
-851 TLNVGGKNC
+851 
-860 SVHRIMSVYGK
+860 
-871 EHFENFIKNE
+871 
-881 ISNNSILAYNKKIA
+881 
-895 NEITRSIG
+895 
-903 RPLPKEESLIDYN
+903 
-916 DSICYSPRNVNTEKE
+916 
-931 KIKLLNPTA
+931 
-940 EQVSLV
+940 
-946 AAYEEAYNI
+946 
-955 PSDERLTV
+955 
-963 YSGDYMIYE
+963 
-972 TAEHAST
+972 
-979 EKFNSAVSTALEKL
+979 
-993 GLSDTEFEAA
+993 
-1003 DYSKKQLVGFFKKII
+1003 
-1018 ENEKENEQFKSD
+1018 
-1030 LIKWQ
+1030 
-1035 NGDYPATEVIKVCST
+1035 
-1050 PYVMQACGIEAH
+1050 
-1062 DIVIKNNTLRKITSD
+1062 
-1077 DKEKFI
+1077 
-1083 HAHNMS
+1083 
-1089 IGELYQIPNAIRNP
+1089 
-1103 VMILKG
+1103 
-1109 NHPNSII
+1109 
-1116 FVSNIYDSNNNR
+1116 
-1128 IIIPCTLNFDLK
+1128 
-1140 HYTAQRIMS
+1140 
-1149 IYGKE
+1149 
-1154 KFEKYIKKEFE
+1154 
-1165 KKSLMAYNKK
+1165 
-1175 IANEMIQS
+1175 
-1183 IGLYLP
+1183 
-1189 KEESLIDY
+1189 
-1197 DNSIC
+1197 
-1202 YSPRNVNT
+1202 
-1210 EKEKRLIKDLKQMIL
+1210 RLIKDLKQMIL

-1309 GDSSVAKIVEY
+1309 GDSSVAKIVDY
-1320 DTLKNAAEN
+1320 DMLKNAAEN

-1351 NSEIRRMPFRNAL
+1351 NSEIRRMPIRDAL
-1364 KELEEKNN
+1364 KELEEKNI

-1418 KLDGLGREA
+1418 RVDGLGRET

>member
-6 AEEWKT
+6 AEEWKL
-12 KQEEAKEKLKAQV
+12 KQDEAKEKLKAQV
-25 ADIVTNFENAPEDIL
+25 TEIVTNFENNPEDIL

-60 YKQNPGARF
+60 YRQNPGARF

-90 EILVPAA
+90 EILVPVA
-97 VTYWY
+97 VTYWH
-102 DDKISQWKRLS
+102 DEKNSQWKRLS
-113 EAKKEEKAK
+113 EAKTEEKAK

-146 TDCPVAE
+146 TDCPVAD
-153 YPKLFGM
+153 YPKLFNM
-160 GYSSEKHDELF
+160 GYVSEEHDKLF

-179 ERGIPVYIENF
+179 ERGIPVYIDNF
-190 PSISMRGYFQP
+190 PNISMRGYFQP

-324 EEVKELNPTLTAESN
+324 EEIKELNPTSTEETNN
-339 KKIANEAV
+339 KKIASEMIQ
-347 HSIGLQLPIDDLP
+347 SIGHPLPKEESI
-360 IDYNK
+360 IDYND
-365 SINRSL
+365 SISNSL

-391 PSDERLTVYSGD
+391 PGDERLTVYSGD
-403 YMIYETAEHASTE
+403 YMIYETAENASAE
-416 KFNSAVSTALEKLG
+416 NFNSAASTALEKLG
-430 LSDTEFEAADYSKKQ
+430 LSKTEFEAADYSKKQ

-460 EQFKSDLIKW
+460 EQFK
-470 QNGDYPAT
+470 T
-478 EMLKVSSTPYV
+478 
-489 MQACGIEAHD
+489 
-499 IYIKQNTLKKVMSN
+499 
-513 NKEEFPH
+513 
-520 AHNVSMKELYQIP
+520 
-533 NIIRNPVMIL
+533 
-543 KGEHPNAV
+543 
-551 IFVSN
+551 
-556 MFDSDNHRIIIPCTL
+556 
-571 NIDVKRYTAHRI
+571 
-583 MSIYGKNHL
+583 
-592 NNYLKNKINKGAVL
+592 
-606 AYNKKIASEMIQ
+606 
-618 SIGHPLPKEESLIDY
+618 
-633 DNSICY
+633 
-639 SPRNVN
+639 
-645 TEKEKIKLL
+645 
-654 NPSAEQISLVA
+654 
-665 AYEEAYDVPSDERL
+665 
-679 TVYSGDYM
+679 
-687 LYETAEHASTEK
+687 
-699 FNSAVSTALKKLS
+699 
-712 LSKTEFEAADYS
+712 
-724 KKQLVEFFK
+724 
-733 KIIENE
+733 
-739 KENEQFKS
+739 
-747 DLIKWQNGEYPAT
+747 DLIKWQNGE
-760 EVIKVCS
+760 
-767 TPYVMQACGIEAHD
+767 
-781 IVIKNNTLRKI
+781 
-792 TSDDKEEFHH
+792 
-802 AHSMSIE
+802 
-809 ELYKIPDVIRNPV
+809 
-822 MLIKGRHPNSIVF
+822 
-835 ISNEFDSNG
+835 
-844 KRIIMPC
+844 
-851 TLNVGGKNC
+851 
-860 SVHRIMSVYGK
+860 
-871 EHFENFIKNE
+871 
-881 ISNNSILAYNKKIA
+881 
-895 NEITRSIG
+895 
-903 RPLPKEESLIDYN
+903 
-916 DSICYSPRNVNTEKE
+916 
-931 KIKLLNPTA
+931 
-940 EQVSLV
+940 
-946 AAYEEAYNI
+946 
-955 PSDERLTV
+955 
-963 YSGDYMIYE
+963 
-972 TAEHAST
+972 
-979 EKFNSAVSTALEKL
+979 
-993 GLSDTEFEAA
+993 
-1003 DYSKKQLVGFFKKII
+1003 
-1018 ENEKENEQFKSD
+1018 
-1030 LIKWQ
+1030 
-1035 NGDYPATEVIKVCST
+1035 YPATEVIKVCST

-1089 IGELYQIPNAIRNP
+1089 IGELCQIPNAIRNP
-1103 VMILKG
+1103 DFILKG
-1109 NHPNSII
+1109 SHQNSVVFI
-1116 FVSNIYDSNNNR
+1116 SNEFNSNGER
-1128 IIIPCTLNFDLK
+1128 IIIPCTLNSVGK
-1140 HYTAQRIMS
+1140 NCTVHRIMS
-1149 IYGKE
+1149 VYGKE
-1154 KFEKYIKKEFE
+1154 NFEIYLKKEIE
-1165 KKSLMAYNKK
+1165 KNSLIAYNKK
-1175 IANEMIQS
+1175 IANEITRS

-1202 YSPRNVNT
+1202 YFPRNVNT
-1210 EKEKRLIKDLKQMIL
+1210 EKEKRLIKNLKQMIL
-1225 RDETSPEAVLSDRSA
+1225 KDETSPEAVLSDRSA

-1254 DIKNSLKRLVTDEM
+1254 DIKNSLKRLVADEM
-1268 KIVAVQDFDAGSKTV
+1268 KIVAVQDFDAGSKAV

-1351 NSEIRRMPFRNAL
+1351 NSEIRRMPIRDAL

-1372 VAVEKQ
+1372 ATIEKQ

-1407 TEQIQAYCDDL
+1407 TEQIQAYCDNL
-1418 KLDGLGREA
+1418 RVDGLGREA
-1427 ALQKYINNNHAA
+1427 ALQKCINNNHAA

>member
-6 AEEWKT
+6 AEEWKL
-12 KQEEAKEKLKAQV
+12 KQDEAKEKLKAQV
-25 ADIVTNFENAPEDIL
+25 TEIVTNFENNPEDIL

-54 NNKMLI
+54 KNKMLI
-60 YKQNPGARF
+60 YRQNPGARF

-102 DDKISQWKRLS
+102 DNNISQWKRLF
-113 EAKKEEKAK
+113 EAGKEEKAK

-146 TDCPVAE
+146 TDCPVTE
-153 YPKLFGM
+153 YPKLFAM

-179 ERGIPVYIENF
+179 ERGIPVYIENI

-222 HELGHAVMHAAYDPD
+222 HELGHAVMHAAYNPD

-303 AYGDMI
+303 AYGEMI

-324 EEVKELNPTLTAESN
+324 EEIKELNPTST
-339 KKIANEAV
+339 NE
-347 HSIGLQLPIDDLP
+347 
-360 IDYNK
+360 N
-365 SINRSL
+365 NSL
-371 QNVNAELTKLVA
+371 QNVNTELTKLVA

-391 PSDERLTVYSGD
+391 PG
-403 YMIYETAEHASTE
+403 
-416 KFNSAVSTALEKLG
+416 
-430 LSDTEFEAADYSKKQ
+430 
-445 LVGFFKKIIENEKEN
+445 
-460 EQFKSDLIKW
+460 
-470 QNGDYPAT
+470 
-478 EMLKVSSTPYV
+478 
-489 MQACGIEAHD
+489 
-499 IYIKQNTLKKVMSN
+499 
-513 NKEEFPH
+513 
-520 AHNVSMKELYQIP
+520 
-533 NIIRNPVMIL
+533 
-543 KGEHPNAV
+543 
-551 IFVSN
+551 
-556 MFDSDNHRIIIPCTL
+556 
-571 NIDVKRYTAHRI
+571 
-583 MSIYGKNHL
+583 
-592 NNYLKNKINKGAVL
+592 
-606 AYNKKIASEMIQ
+606 
-618 SIGHPLPKEESLIDY
+618 
-633 DNSICY
+633 
-639 SPRNVN
+639 
-645 TEKEKIKLL
+645 
-654 NPSAEQISLVA
+654 
-665 AYEEAYDVPSDERL
+665 DERL

-687 LYETAEHASTEK
+687 LYETAESASAEN
-699 FNSAVSTALKKLS
+699 FNSAVSTALEKLG
-712 LSKTEFEAADYS
+712 LSETEFETAEYS
-724 KKQLVEFFK
+724 EKQLVGFFK

-792 TSDDKEEFHH
+792 TSDDIK
-802 AHSMSIE
+802 
-809 ELYKIPDVIRNPV
+809 KIP
-822 MLIKGRHPNSIVF
+822 
-835 ISNEFDSNG
+835 
-844 KRIIMPC
+844 
-851 TLNVGGKNC
+851 
-860 SVHRIMSVYGK
+860 
-871 EHFENFIKNE
+871 
-881 ISNNSILAYNKKIA
+881 
-895 NEITRSIG
+895 
-903 RPLPKEESLIDYN
+903 
-916 DSICYSPRNVNTEKE
+916 
-931 KIKLLNPTA
+931 
-940 EQVSLV
+940 
-946 AAYEEAYNI
+946 
-955 PSDERLTV
+955 
-963 YSGDYMIYE
+963 
-972 TAEHAST
+972 
-979 EKFNSAVSTALEKL
+979 
-993 GLSDTEFEAA
+993 
-1003 DYSKKQLVGFFKKII
+1003 
-1018 ENEKENEQFKSD
+1018 
-1030 LIKWQ
+1030 
-1035 NGDYPATEVIKVCST
+1035 
-1050 PYVMQACGIEAH
+1050 
-1062 DIVIKNNTLRKITSD
+1062 
-1077 DKEKFI
+1077 

-1109 NHPNSII
+1109 NRPNSII
-1116 FVSNIYDSNNNR
+1116 FVSDIYDSNNNR

-1154 KFEKYIKKEFE
+1154 NFKKYIKKEIE
-1165 KKSLMAYNKK
+1165 KKSLIAYNKK
-1175 IANEMIQS
+1175 IANELTQS

-1189 KEESLIDY
+1189 LEESLIDY

-1202 YSPRNVNT
+1202 YYPRKVNT

-1240 QNWYSFTC
+1240 QNWYSFAC
-1248 QASGTD
+1248 QASNTD
-1254 DIKNSLKRLVTDEM
+1254 EVKSGLKRLVADDM
-1268 KIVAVQDFDAGSKTV
+1268 KVVAVQDFDAGSKAV

-1309 GDSSVAKIVEY
+1309 GDSAVAKIVEY
-1320 DTLKNAAEN
+1320 DTLKNTAEN
-1329 HDFKIISEAE
+1329 RDFKIITEAE

-1351 NSEIRRMPFRNAL
+1351 NSEIRRMPIRDAL

-1372 VAVEKQ
+1372 VAIEKQ

-1418 KLDGLGREA
+1418 KRDGLGREA
-1427 ALQKYINNNHAA
+1427 ALQKYIKNNHAA
-1439 EMNFSARDQ
+1439 EMDFSARDQ

>member
-1 MKKYN
+1 MHD
-6 AEEWKT
+6 
-12 KQEEAKEKLKAQV
+12 EK
-25 ADIVTNFENAPEDIL
+25 N
-40 EFLHFSSRFYQYST
+40 
-54 NNKMLI
+54 
-60 YKQNPGARF
+60 
-69 CASYNKLKEMG
+69 
-80 YQVQRGQKGM
+80 
-90 EILVPAA
+90 
-97 VTYWY
+97 
-102 DDKISQWKRLS
+102 SQWKRLS
-113 EAKKEEKAK
+113 EAGKEEKAK
-122 IKAGEIETKK
+122 IKAGEIEIKK
-132 ITVFKIGH
+132 ITAFKSGH

-146 TDCPVAE
+146 TDCPVAD
-153 YPKLFGM
+153 YPKLFNM
-160 GYSSEKHDELF
+160 GYASEKHDKLF

-179 ERGIPVYIENF
+179 ERGIPVYIDSF

-222 HELGHAVMHAAYDPD
+222 HELGHAVMHAACDPD

-273 SYRNYLEYKELNSDR
+273 SYRNYLEYKELNSDG

-303 AYGDMI
+303 AYGEMI
-309 TGFNGAIESYLHREK
+309 TGFNGAIESYLQREK
-324 EEVKELNPTLTAESN
+324 EEIKELNPTSTNESN
-339 KKIANEAV
+339 
-347 HSIGLQLPIDDLP
+347 
-360 IDYNK
+360 
-365 SINRSL
+365 SL
-371 QNVNAELTKLVA
+371 QNVNTELTKLVA

-391 PSDERLTVYSGD
+391 PG
-403 YMIYETAEHASTE
+403 
-416 KFNSAVSTALEKLG
+416 
-430 LSDTEFEAADYSKKQ
+430 
-445 LVGFFKKIIENEKEN
+445 
-460 EQFKSDLIKW
+460 
-470 QNGDYPAT
+470 
-478 EMLKVSSTPYV
+478 
-489 MQACGIEAHD
+489 
-499 IYIKQNTLKKVMSN
+499 
-513 NKEEFPH
+513 
-520 AHNVSMKELYQIP
+520 
-533 NIIRNPVMIL
+533 
-543 KGEHPNAV
+543 
-551 IFVSN
+551 
-556 MFDSDNHRIIIPCTL
+556 
-571 NIDVKRYTAHRI
+571 
-583 MSIYGKNHL
+583 
-592 NNYLKNKINKGAVL
+592 
-606 AYNKKIASEMIQ
+606 
-618 SIGHPLPKEESLIDY
+618 
-633 DNSICY
+633 
-639 SPRNVN
+639 
-645 TEKEKIKLL
+645 
-654 NPSAEQISLVA
+654 
-665 AYEEAYDVPSDERL
+665 DERL

-687 LYETAEHASTEK
+687 LYETAESTSAEN
-699 FNSAVSTALKKLS
+699 FNSAVSTALEKLE
-712 LSKTEFEAADYS
+712 LSETEFETAEYS
-724 KKQLVEFFK
+724 EKQLVGFFK

-903 RPLPKEESLIDYN
+903 RPLPKEESLIDY
-916 DSICYSPRNVNTEKE
+916 
-931 KIKLLNPTA
+931 
-940 EQVSLV
+940 
-946 AAYEEAYNI
+946 
-955 PSDERLTV
+955 
-963 YSGDYMIYE
+963 
-972 TAEHAST
+972 
-979 EKFNSAVSTALEKL
+979 
-993 GLSDTEFEAA
+993 
-1003 DYSKKQLVGFFKKII
+1003 
-1018 ENEKENEQFKSD
+1018 
-1030 LIKWQ
+1030 
-1035 NGDYPATEVIKVCST
+1035 
-1050 PYVMQACGIEAH
+1050 
-1062 DIVIKNNTLRKITSD
+1062 
-1077 DKEKFI
+1077 
-1083 HAHNMS
+1083 
-1089 IGELYQIPNAIRNP
+1089 
-1103 VMILKG
+1103 
-1109 NHPNSII
+1109 
-1116 FVSNIYDSNNNR
+1116 
-1128 IIIPCTLNFDLK
+1128 
-1140 HYTAQRIMS
+1140 
-1149 IYGKE
+1149 
-1154 KFEKYIKKEFE
+1154 
-1165 KKSLMAYNKK
+1165 
-1175 IANEMIQS
+1175 
-1183 IGLYLP
+1183 
-1189 KEESLIDY
+1189 

-1225 RDETSPEAVLSDRSA
+1225 KDETSPEAVLSDRSA

-1268 KIVAVQDFDAGSKTV
+1268 KIVAVQDFDAGSKAV

-1351 NSEIRRMPFRNAL
+1351 NSEIRRMPIRDAL

-1372 VAVEKQ
+1372 VAIEKQ

-1407 TEQIQAYCDDL
+1407 IEQIQAYCDDL
-1418 KLDGLGREA
+1418 RVDGLGREA

-1439 EMNFSARDQ
+1439 EMDFSARDQ

>member
-645 TEKEKIKLL
+645 TEKEK
-654 NPSAEQISLVA
+654 
-665 AYEEAYDVPSDERL
+665 
-679 TVYSGDYM
+679 
-687 LYETAEHASTEK
+687 
-699 FNSAVSTALKKLS
+699 
-712 LSKTEFEAADYS
+712 
-724 KKQLVEFFK
+724 
-733 KIIENE
+733 
-739 KENEQFKS
+739 
-747 DLIKWQNGEYPAT
+747 
-760 EVIKVCS
+760 
-767 TPYVMQACGIEAHD
+767 
-781 IVIKNNTLRKI
+781 
-792 TSDDKEEFHH
+792 
-802 AHSMSIE
+802 
-809 ELYKIPDVIRNPV
+809 
-822 MLIKGRHPNSIVF
+822 
-835 ISNEFDSNG
+835 
-844 KRIIMPC
+844 
-851 TLNVGGKNC
+851 
-860 SVHRIMSVYGK
+860 
-871 EHFENFIKNE
+871 
-881 ISNNSILAYNKKIA
+881 
-895 NEITRSIG
+895 
-903 RPLPKEESLIDYN
+903 
-916 DSICYSPRNVNTEKE
+916 
-931 KIKLLNPTA
+931 
-940 EQVSLV
+940 
-946 AAYEEAYNI
+946 
-955 PSDERLTV
+955 
-963 YSGDYMIYE
+963 
-972 TAEHAST
+972 
-979 EKFNSAVSTALEKL
+979 
-993 GLSDTEFEAA
+993 
-1003 DYSKKQLVGFFKKII
+1003 
-1018 ENEKENEQFKSD
+1018 
-1030 LIKWQ
+1030 
-1035 NGDYPATEVIKVCST
+1035 
-1050 PYVMQACGIEAH
+1050 
-1062 DIVIKNNTLRKITSD
+1062 
-1077 DKEKFI
+1077 
-1083 HAHNMS
+1083 
-1089 IGELYQIPNAIRNP
+1089 
-1103 VMILKG
+1103 
-1109 NHPNSII
+1109 
-1116 FVSNIYDSNNNR
+1116 
-1128 IIIPCTLNFDLK
+1128 
-1140 HYTAQRIMS
+1140 
-1149 IYGKE
+1149 
-1154 KFEKYIKKEFE
+1154 
-1165 KKSLMAYNKK
+1165 
-1175 IANEMIQS
+1175 
-1183 IGLYLP
+1183 
-1189 KEESLIDY
+1189 
-1197 DNSIC
+1197 
-1202 YSPRNVNT
+1202 
-1210 EKEKRLIKDLKQMIL
+1210 RLIKDLKQMIL

-1364 KELEEKNN
+1364 KELEEKK
-1372 VAVEKQ
+1372 KQ
-1378 SYEAVD
+1378 CCCRKT
-1384 ISIVADRDN
+1384 IV
-1393 VYSMQA
+1393 
-1399 ELGTPRSV
+1399 
-1407 TEQIQAYCDDL
+1407 
-1418 KLDGLGREA
+1418 
-1427 ALQKYINNNHAA
+1427 
-1439 EMNFSARDQ
+1439 
-1448 IMFDGFDIGR
+1448 

>member
-1 MKKYN
+1 MKKYD
-6 AEEWKT
+6 AEEWKL
-12 KQEEAKEKLKAQV
+12 KQDEAKEKLKAQV
-25 ADIVTNFENAPEDIL
+25 TEIVTNFENNPEDIL

-54 NNKMLI
+54 KNKMLI
-60 YKQNPGARF
+60 YRQNPGARF

-102 DDKISQWKRLS
+102 DNNISQWKRLF
-113 EAKKEEKAK
+113 EAEKEEKAK
-122 IKAGEIETKK
+122 IKVGEIETKK

-146 TDCPVAE
+146 TDCPVTE
-153 YPKLFGM
+153 YPKLFAM

-179 ERGIPVYIENF
+179 ERGIPVYIENI

-222 HELGHAVMHAAYDPD
+222 HELGHAVMHAAYNPD
-237 MSVEQKEI
+237 MLVEQKEI

-273 SYRNYLEYKELNSDR
+273 SYKNYLEYKELNSDR

-303 AYGDMI
+303 AYGEMI

-324 EEVKELNPTLTAESN
+324 EEIKELNPTSTNESN
-339 KKIANEAV
+339 
-347 HSIGLQLPIDDLP
+347 
-360 IDYNK
+360 
-365 SINRSL
+365 SL
-371 QNVNAELTKLVA
+371 QNVNTELTKLVA

-391 PSDERLTVYSGD
+391 PG
-403 YMIYETAEHASTE
+403 
-416 KFNSAVSTALEKLG
+416 
-430 LSDTEFEAADYSKKQ
+430 
-445 LVGFFKKIIENEKEN
+445 
-460 EQFKSDLIKW
+460 
-470 QNGDYPAT
+470 
-478 EMLKVSSTPYV
+478 
-489 MQACGIEAHD
+489 
-499 IYIKQNTLKKVMSN
+499 
-513 NKEEFPH
+513 
-520 AHNVSMKELYQIP
+520 
-533 NIIRNPVMIL
+533 
-543 KGEHPNAV
+543 
-551 IFVSN
+551 
-556 MFDSDNHRIIIPCTL
+556 
-571 NIDVKRYTAHRI
+571 
-583 MSIYGKNHL
+583 
-592 NNYLKNKINKGAVL
+592 
-606 AYNKKIASEMIQ
+606 
-618 SIGHPLPKEESLIDY
+618 
-633 DNSICY
+633 
-639 SPRNVN
+639 
-645 TEKEKIKLL
+645 
-654 NPSAEQISLVA
+654 
-665 AYEEAYDVPSDERL
+665 DERL

-687 LYETAEHASTEK
+687 LYETAESASAEN
-699 FNSAVSTALKKLS
+699 FNSAVSTALEKLG
-712 LSKTEFEAADYS
+712 LSETEFETAEYS
-724 KKQLVEFFK
+724 EKQLVGFFK

-781 IVIKNNTLRKI
+781 IVIKNNTIRKI
-792 TSDDKEEFHH
+792 TSDD
-802 AHSMSIE
+802 
-809 ELYKIPDVIRNPV
+809 
-822 MLIKGRHPNSIVF
+822 IK
-835 ISNEFDSNG
+835 
-844 KRIIMPC
+844 
-851 TLNVGGKNC
+851 
-860 SVHRIMSVYGK
+860 
-871 EHFENFIKNE
+871 
-881 ISNNSILAYNKKIA
+881 
-895 NEITRSIG
+895 
-903 RPLPKEESLIDYN
+903 
-916 DSICYSPRNVNTEKE
+916 
-931 KIKLLNPTA
+931 
-940 EQVSLV
+940 
-946 AAYEEAYNI
+946 
-955 PSDERLTV
+955 
-963 YSGDYMIYE
+963 
-972 TAEHAST
+972 
-979 EKFNSAVSTALEKL
+979 KF
-993 GLSDTEFEAA
+993 
-1003 DYSKKQLVGFFKKII
+1003 
-1018 ENEKENEQFKSD
+1018 
-1030 LIKWQ
+1030 
-1035 NGDYPATEVIKVCST
+1035 P
-1050 PYVMQACGIEAH
+1050 
-1062 DIVIKNNTLRKITSD
+1062 
-1077 DKEKFI
+1077 

-1109 NHPNSII
+1109 NRPNSII
-1116 FVSNIYDSNNNR
+1116 FVSDIYDSNNNR

-1154 KFEKYIKKEFE
+1154 NFKKYIKKEIE
-1165 KKSLMAYNKK
+1165 KKSLIAYNKK
-1175 IANEMIQS
+1175 IANELTQS

-1197 DNSIC
+1197 NDSIC

-1210 EKEKRLIKDLKQMIL
+1210 EKEKRLIKDLKQVL
-1225 RDETSPEAVLSDRSA
+1225 LKDKTSPEAVLSDRSA

-1254 DIKNSLKRLVTDEM
+1254 EIKNSLKRLVVAEM
-1268 KIVAVQDFDAGSKTV
+1268 KIVAVRDFDAGSKAV

-1294 GTGYSNHREALSAVL
+1294 GSGYSNHREALSAVL
-1309 GDSSVAKIVEY
+1309 GDSAVAKIVEY
-1320 DTLKNAAEN
+1320 DTLKSAAEN

-1351 NSEIRRMPFRNAL
+1351 NSETRRIPFQGAL

-1372 VAVEKQ
+1372 VAIEKQ

-1393 VYSMQA
+1393 VYTMQA

-1418 KLDGLGREA
+1418 KRDGLGREA
-1427 ALQKYINNNHAA
+1427 ALQKHINNNYAA
-1439 EMNFSARDQ
+1439 EMDFSARDQ
-1448 IMFDGFDIGR
+1448 ITFDGFDIGR

>member
-6 AEEWKT
+6 AEEWKA

-25 ADIVTNFENAPEDIL
+25 ADIVTNFENDPEDIL
-40 EFLHFSSRFYQYST
+40 EFLNFSSRFYQYST

-60 YKQNPGARF
+60 YRQNPGARF

-80 YQVQRGQKGM
+80 YQVQRGQKGT

-102 DDKISQWKRLS
+102 DDNISQWKRLS
-113 EAKKEEKAK
+113 EAGKEEKAK

-146 TDCPVAE
+146 TDCPVTE
-153 YPKLFGM
+153 YPKLFAM
-160 GYSSEKHDELF
+160 GYSSERHDELF

-222 HELGHAVMHAAYDPD
+222 HELGHAVMHAAYNPD

-324 EEVKELNPTLTAESN
+324 EEIKELNPTLTAESN
-339 KKIANEAV
+339 KKIANEMTQ
-347 HSIGLQLPIDDLP
+347 SIGLYLPKEESL
-360 IDYNK
+360 IDYND
-365 SINRSL
+365 SISYSPR
-371 QNVNAELTKLVA
+371 NVNAELIKLVA
-383 AYEEAYNI
+383 AYEEAYNV
-391 PSDERLTVYSGD
+391 PGDERLTVYSGD
-403 YMIYETAEHASTE
+403 YMIYETAEHASAE
-416 KFNSAVSTALEKLG
+416 NFNSAISTALEQLG
-430 LSDTEFEAADYSKKQ
+430 LSEAEFEAADYSKKQ
-445 LVGFFKKIIENEKEN
+445 LVGFFEKIIENEKEN
-460 EQFKSDLIKW
+460 EQFKSDLNKW
-470 QNGDYPAT
+470 QNGD
-478 EMLKVSSTPYV
+478 
-489 MQACGIEAHD
+489 
-499 IYIKQNTLKKVMSN
+499 
-513 NKEEFPH
+513 
-520 AHNVSMKELYQIP
+520 
-533 NIIRNPVMIL
+533 
-543 KGEHPNAV
+543 
-551 IFVSN
+551 
-556 MFDSDNHRIIIPCTL
+556 
-571 NIDVKRYTAHRI
+571 
-583 MSIYGKNHL
+583 
-592 NNYLKNKINKGAVL
+592 
-606 AYNKKIASEMIQ
+606 
-618 SIGHPLPKEESLIDY
+618 
-633 DNSICY
+633 
-639 SPRNVN
+639 
-645 TEKEKIKLL
+645 
-654 NPSAEQISLVA
+654 
-665 AYEEAYDVPSDERL
+665 
-679 TVYSGDYM
+679 
-687 LYETAEHASTEK
+687 
-699 FNSAVSTALKKLS
+699 
-712 LSKTEFEAADYS
+712 
-724 KKQLVEFFK
+724 
-733 KIIENE
+733 
-739 KENEQFKS
+739 
-747 DLIKWQNGEYPAT
+747 YPAT

-802 AHSMSIE
+802 AHSISIE

-903 RPLPKEESLIDYN
+903 RPLPKEESLIDY
-916 DSICYSPRNVNTEKE
+916 
-931 KIKLLNPTA
+931 
-940 EQVSLV
+940 
-946 AAYEEAYNI
+946 
-955 PSDERLTV
+955 SD
-963 YSGDYMIYE
+963 
-972 TAEHAST
+972 
-979 EKFNSAVSTALEKL
+979 
-993 GLSDTEFEAA
+993 
-1003 DYSKKQLVGFFKKII
+1003 
-1018 ENEKENEQFKSD
+1018 
-1030 LIKWQ
+1030 
-1035 NGDYPATEVIKVCST
+1035 
-1050 PYVMQACGIEAH
+1050 
-1062 DIVIKNNTLRKITSD
+1062 
-1077 DKEKFI
+1077 
-1083 HAHNMS
+1083 
-1089 IGELYQIPNAIRNP
+1089 
-1103 VMILKG
+1103 
-1109 NHPNSII
+1109 
-1116 FVSNIYDSNNNR
+1116 
-1128 IIIPCTLNFDLK
+1128 
-1140 HYTAQRIMS
+1140 
-1149 IYGKE
+1149 
-1154 KFEKYIKKEFE
+1154 
-1165 KKSLMAYNKK
+1165 
-1175 IANEMIQS
+1175 
-1183 IGLYLP
+1183 
-1189 KEESLIDY
+1189 
-1197 DNSIC
+1197 SIC

-1225 RDETSPEAVLSDRSA
+1225 KDETSPEAVLSDRSA

-1248 QASGTD
+1248 QTSGTD
-1254 DIKNSLKRLVTDEM
+1254 EIKNGLKRLVAGEM
-1268 KIVAVQDFDAGSKTV
+1268 KIVAVQDFSAGSKAV

-1309 GDSSVAKIVEY
+1309 GDSAVAKIVEY
-1320 DTLKNAAEN
+1320 DTLKSAAEN
-1329 HDFKIISEAE
+1329 RDFKIITEAE

-1351 NSEIRRMPFRNAL
+1351 NSEIRRMPIRDAL

-1372 VAVEKQ
+1372 VAIEKQ

-1418 KLDGLGREA
+1418 KRDGLGREA
-1427 ALQKYINNNHAA
+1427 ALQKCINNNHAA
-1439 EMNFSARDQ
+1439 EMDFSARDQ

>member
-6 AEEWKT
+6 AEEWKA

-25 ADIVTNFENAPEDIL
+25 ADIVTNFENDPEDIL

-60 YKQNPGARF
+60 YRQNPGARF
-69 CASYNKLKEMG
+69 CGSYNKLKEMG

-102 DDKISQWKRLS
+102 DDNISQWKRLS
-113 EAKKEEKAK
+113 EAGKEEKAK
-122 IKAGEIETKK
+122 IKAGEIEIKK
-132 ITVFKIGH
+132 ITAFKIGH

-146 TDCPVAE
+146 TDCPVAD
-153 YPKLFGM
+153 YPKLFNM
-160 GYSSEKHDELF
+160 GYASEEHDKLF

-179 ERGIPVYIENF
+179 ERGIPVYIDNF
-190 PSISMRGYFQP
+190 PNISMRGFYQP

-222 HELGHAVMHAAYDPD
+222 HELGHAVMHAAYNPD

-288 IKCPELPE
+288 IKCPELSE
-296 ILDRVNT
+296 ILERVNT

-309 TGFNGAIESYLHREK
+309 TGFNGAIESYLHRNK
-324 EEVKELNPTLTAESN
+324 EEIKELNLTSTEETNN

-371 QNVNAELTKLVA
+371 QNINAELTKLVA
-383 AYEEAYNI
+383 AYEEAYNV
-391 PSDERLTVYSGD
+391 PGDERLTVYSGD
-403 YMIYETAEHASTE
+403 YMIYETAEHASAE
-416 KFNSAVSTALEKLG
+416 NFNSAVSTALEKLG
-430 LSDTEFEAADYSKKQ
+430 LSETEFEAADYSKKQ
-445 LVGFFKKIIENEKEN
+445 LVGFFEKIIENEKEN
-460 EQFKSDLIKW
+460 EQFKSDLVNW
-470 QNGDYPAT
+470 QNGEYPAT
-478 EMLKVSSTPYV
+478 EVIKVCSTPYV

-533 NIIRNPVMIL
+533 NIIRNPVMVL
-543 KGEHPNAV
+543 KGEHPNSV

-556 MFDSDNHRIIIPCTL
+556 IFDFDNHRIIIPCTL

-633 DNSICY
+633 DESICY
-639 SPRNVN
+639 SPQKVN
-645 TEKEKIKLL
+645 TK
-654 NPSAEQISLVA
+654 
-665 AYEEAYDVPSDERL
+665 
-679 TVYSGDYM
+679 
-687 LYETAEHASTEK
+687 
-699 FNSAVSTALKKLS
+699 
-712 LSKTEFEAADYS
+712 
-724 KKQLVEFFK
+724 
-733 KIIENE
+733 
-739 KENEQFKS
+739 
-747 DLIKWQNGEYPAT
+747 
-760 EVIKVCS
+760 
-767 TPYVMQACGIEAHD
+767 
-781 IVIKNNTLRKI
+781 
-792 TSDDKEEFHH
+792 
-802 AHSMSIE
+802 
-809 ELYKIPDVIRNPV
+809 
-822 MLIKGRHPNSIVF
+822 
-835 ISNEFDSNG
+835 
-844 KRIIMPC
+844 
-851 TLNVGGKNC
+851 
-860 SVHRIMSVYGK
+860 
-871 EHFENFIKNE
+871 
-881 ISNNSILAYNKKIA
+881 
-895 NEITRSIG
+895 
-903 RPLPKEESLIDYN
+903 
-916 DSICYSPRNVNTEKE
+916 
-931 KIKLLNPTA
+931 
-940 EQVSLV
+940 
-946 AAYEEAYNI
+946 
-955 PSDERLTV
+955 
-963 YSGDYMIYE
+963 
-972 TAEHAST
+972 
-979 EKFNSAVSTALEKL
+979 
-993 GLSDTEFEAA
+993 
-1003 DYSKKQLVGFFKKII
+1003 
-1018 ENEKENEQFKSD
+1018 
-1030 LIKWQ
+1030 
-1035 NGDYPATEVIKVCST
+1035 
-1050 PYVMQACGIEAH
+1050 
-1062 DIVIKNNTLRKITSD
+1062 
-1077 DKEKFI
+1077 
-1083 HAHNMS
+1083 
-1089 IGELYQIPNAIRNP
+1089 
-1103 VMILKG
+1103 
-1109 NHPNSII
+1109 
-1116 FVSNIYDSNNNR
+1116 
-1128 IIIPCTLNFDLK
+1128 
-1140 HYTAQRIMS
+1140 
-1149 IYGKE
+1149 
-1154 KFEKYIKKEFE
+1154 
-1165 KKSLMAYNKK
+1165 
-1175 IANEMIQS
+1175 
-1183 IGLYLP
+1183 
-1189 KEESLIDY
+1189 
-1197 DNSIC
+1197 
-1202 YSPRNVNT
+1202 
-1210 EKEKRLIKDLKQMIL
+1210 KEKRLIKDLKQMIL
-1225 RDETSPEAVLSDRSA
+1225 KDETSPEAVLSDRSA

-1248 QASGTD
+1248 QTLGTD
-1254 DIKNSLKRLVTDEM
+1254 EIKNGLKRLVAGEM
-1268 KIVAVQDFDAGSKTV
+1268 KIVAAQDFNAGSKAV

-1320 DTLKNAAEN
+1320 DTLKSAAEN

-1351 NSEIRRMPFRNAL
+1351 NSEIRRMPIRDAL

-1372 VAVEKQ
+1372 VAIEKQ

-1418 KLDGLGREA
+1418 KRDGLGREA
-1427 ALQKYINNNHAA
+1427 ALQKYIKNNHAA
-1439 EMNFSARDQ
+1439 EMDFSARDQ

>member
-6 AEEWKT
+6 AEEWKA

-25 ADIVTNFENAPEDIL
+25 ADIVTNFENDPEDIL

-60 YKQNPGARF
+60 YRQNPGARF

-80 YQVQRGQKGM
+80 YQVQQGQKGM

-102 DDKISQWKRLS
+102 DDNISQWKRLS
-113 EAKKEEKAK
+113 EAGKEEKAK
-122 IKAGEIETKK
+122 IKAGEIKMKK

-146 TDCPVAE
+146 TDCPVTE
-153 YPKLFGM
+153 YPKLFAM
-160 GYSSEKHDELF
+160 GYSSERHDELF

-222 HELGHAVMHAAYDPD
+222 HELGHAVMHASYDPD
-237 MSVEQKEI
+237 MSSEQKEI

-303 AYGDMI
+303 AYGEMI
-309 TGFNGAIESYLHREK
+309 TGFNGAIELHREK
-324 EEVKELNPTLTAESN
+324 EEIKELNPTSTNESN
-339 KKIANEAV
+339 
-347 HSIGLQLPIDDLP
+347 
-360 IDYNK
+360 
-365 SINRSL
+365 SL
-371 QNVNAELTKLVA
+371 QNVNTELTKLVA

-391 PSDERLTVYSGD
+391 PG
-403 YMIYETAEHASTE
+403 
-416 KFNSAVSTALEKLG
+416 
-430 LSDTEFEAADYSKKQ
+430 
-445 LVGFFKKIIENEKEN
+445 
-460 EQFKSDLIKW
+460 
-470 QNGDYPAT
+470 
-478 EMLKVSSTPYV
+478 
-489 MQACGIEAHD
+489 
-499 IYIKQNTLKKVMSN
+499 
-513 NKEEFPH
+513 
-520 AHNVSMKELYQIP
+520 
-533 NIIRNPVMIL
+533 
-543 KGEHPNAV
+543 
-551 IFVSN
+551 
-556 MFDSDNHRIIIPCTL
+556 
-571 NIDVKRYTAHRI
+571 
-583 MSIYGKNHL
+583 
-592 NNYLKNKINKGAVL
+592 
-606 AYNKKIASEMIQ
+606 
-618 SIGHPLPKEESLIDY
+618 
-633 DNSICY
+633 
-639 SPRNVN
+639 
-645 TEKEKIKLL
+645 
-654 NPSAEQISLVA
+654 
-665 AYEEAYDVPSDERL
+665 DERL

-687 LYETAEHASTEK
+687 LYETAESASAEN
-699 FNSAVSTALKKLS
+699 FNSEVSTALEKLG
-712 LSKTEFEAADYS
+712 LSETEFETAEYS
-724 KKQLVEFFK
+724 EKQLVGFFK

-767 TPYVMQACGIEAHD
+767 TPYVMQACGIEAHN

-792 TSDDKEEFHH
+792 TSDD
-802 AHSMSIE
+802 
-809 ELYKIPDVIRNPV
+809 
-822 MLIKGRHPNSIVF
+822 IK
-835 ISNEFDSNG
+835 
-844 KRIIMPC
+844 
-851 TLNVGGKNC
+851 
-860 SVHRIMSVYGK
+860 
-871 EHFENFIKNE
+871 
-881 ISNNSILAYNKKIA
+881 
-895 NEITRSIG
+895 
-903 RPLPKEESLIDYN
+903 
-916 DSICYSPRNVNTEKE
+916 
-931 KIKLLNPTA
+931 
-940 EQVSLV
+940 
-946 AAYEEAYNI
+946 
-955 PSDERLTV
+955 
-963 YSGDYMIYE
+963 
-972 TAEHAST
+972 
-979 EKFNSAVSTALEKL
+979 KF
-993 GLSDTEFEAA
+993 
-1003 DYSKKQLVGFFKKII
+1003 
-1018 ENEKENEQFKSD
+1018 
-1030 LIKWQ
+1030 
-1035 NGDYPATEVIKVCST
+1035 P
-1050 PYVMQACGIEAH
+1050 
-1062 DIVIKNNTLRKITSD
+1062 
-1077 DKEKFI
+1077 

-1109 NHPNSII
+1109 NRPNSII
-1116 FVSNIYDSNNNR
+1116 FVSDIYDSNNNR

-1154 KFEKYIKKEFE
+1154 NFKKYIKKEIE
-1165 KKSLMAYNKK
+1165 KKSLIAYNKK
-1175 IANEMIQS
+1175 IANELTQS

-1197 DNSIC
+1197 NNSIC
-1202 YSPRNVNT
+1202 YSPQNVNT
-1210 EKEKRLIKDLKQMIL
+1210 EKEKRLIKDLKQVL
-1225 RDETSPEAVLSDRSA
+1225 LKDETSPEAVLSDCSA
-1240 QNWYSFTC
+1240 QNWYSFAC
-1248 QASGTD
+1248 QASNTD
-1254 DIKNSLKRLVTDEM
+1254 EIKSGLKRLVADDM

-1294 GTGYSNHREALSAVL
+1294 GSGYSNHREALSAVL
-1309 GDSSVAKIVEY
+1309 GDSAVAKIVEY
-1320 DTLKNAAEN
+1320 DTLKSAAEN

-1351 NSEIRRMPFRNAL
+1351 NSETRRIPFQGAL

-1372 VAVEKQ
+1372 VAIEKQ

-1393 VYSMQA
+1393 VYTMQA

-1418 KLDGLGREA
+1418 KRDGLGREA
-1427 ALQKYINNNHAA
+1427 ALQKYINSNHTI
-1439 EMNFSARDQ
+1439 EMNFSARNQ
-1448 IMFDGFDIGR
+1448 IMFDGFDIGQ

>member
-6 AEEWKT
+6 AEEWKA

-25 ADIVTNFENAPEDIL
+25 ADIVTNFENDPEDIL
-40 EFLHFSSRFYQYST
+40 EFLNFSSRFYQYST

-60 YKQNPGARF
+60 YRQNPGARF

-80 YQVQRGQKGM
+80 YQVQRGQKGT

-102 DDKISQWKRLS
+102 DDNISQWKRLS
-113 EAKKEEKAK
+113 EAGKEEKAK

-146 TDCPVAE
+146 TDCPVTE
-153 YPKLFGM
+153 YPKLFAM
-160 GYSSEKHDELF
+160 GYSSERHDELF

-222 HELGHAVMHAAYDPD
+222 HELGHAVMHTAYNPD

-324 EEVKELNPTLTAESN
+324 EEIKELNPTLTAESN
-339 KKIANEAV
+339 KKIANEITR
-347 HSIGLQLPIDDLP
+347 SIGRQLPKEESI
-360 IDYNK
+360 IDYND
-365 SINRSL
+365 SISYSPR
-371 QNVNAELTKLVA
+371 NVNAELTKLVA
-383 AYEEAYNI
+383 AYEEAYNV
-391 PSDERLTVYSGD
+391 PGDERLTVYSGD
-403 YMIYETAEHASTE
+403 YMIYETAENASAE
-416 KFNSAVSTALEKLG
+416 NFNSEASTALEKLG
-430 LSDTEFEAADYSKKQ
+430 LSKTEFEAADYSKKQ
-445 LVGFFKKIIENEKEN
+445 LVGFFEKIIENEKEN
-460 EQFKSDLIKW
+460 EQFKSD
-470 QNGDYPAT
+470 
-478 EMLKVSSTPYV
+478 MV
-489 MQACGIEAHD
+489 
-499 IYIKQNTLKKVMSN
+499 
-513 NKEEFPH
+513 
-520 AHNVSMKELYQIP
+520 
-533 NIIRNPVMIL
+533 
-543 KGEHPNAV
+543 
-551 IFVSN
+551 
-556 MFDSDNHRIIIPCTL
+556 
-571 NIDVKRYTAHRI
+571 
-583 MSIYGKNHL
+583 
-592 NNYLKNKINKGAVL
+592 
-606 AYNKKIASEMIQ
+606 
-618 SIGHPLPKEESLIDY
+618 
-633 DNSICY
+633 
-639 SPRNVN
+639 
-645 TEKEKIKLL
+645 
-654 NPSAEQISLVA
+654 
-665 AYEEAYDVPSDERL
+665 
-679 TVYSGDYM
+679 
-687 LYETAEHASTEK
+687 
-699 FNSAVSTALKKLS
+699 
-712 LSKTEFEAADYS
+712 
-724 KKQLVEFFK
+724 
-733 KIIENE
+733 
-739 KENEQFKS
+739 
-747 DLIKWQNGEYPAT
+747 KWQNGEYPAT

-792 TSDDKEEFHH
+792 TSDD
-802 AHSMSIE
+802 
-809 ELYKIPDVIRNPV
+809 
-822 MLIKGRHPNSIVF
+822 IK
-835 ISNEFDSNG
+835 
-844 KRIIMPC
+844 
-851 TLNVGGKNC
+851 
-860 SVHRIMSVYGK
+860 
-871 EHFENFIKNE
+871 
-881 ISNNSILAYNKKIA
+881 
-895 NEITRSIG
+895 
-903 RPLPKEESLIDYN
+903 
-916 DSICYSPRNVNTEKE
+916 
-931 KIKLLNPTA
+931 
-940 EQVSLV
+940 
-946 AAYEEAYNI
+946 
-955 PSDERLTV
+955 
-963 YSGDYMIYE
+963 
-972 TAEHAST
+972 
-979 EKFNSAVSTALEKL
+979 KF
-993 GLSDTEFEAA
+993 
-1003 DYSKKQLVGFFKKII
+1003 
-1018 ENEKENEQFKSD
+1018 
-1030 LIKWQ
+1030 
-1035 NGDYPATEVIKVCST
+1035 P
-1050 PYVMQACGIEAH
+1050 
-1062 DIVIKNNTLRKITSD
+1062 
-1077 DKEKFI
+1077 

-1089 IGELYQIPNAIRNP
+1089 LGELYQIPNAIRNP

-1116 FVSNIYDSNNNR
+1116 FVSDIYDSNNNR

-1154 KFEKYIKKEFE
+1154 NFKKYIKKEIE
-1165 KKSLMAYNKK
+1165 KKSLIAYNKK
-1175 IANEMIQS
+1175 IVNEMTQS

-1202 YSPRNVNT
+1202 YSQRNVNT

-1225 RDETSPEAVLSDRSA
+1225 KDETSPEAVLSDRSA

-1254 DIKNSLKRLVTDEM
+1254 DIKNSLKRLVADEM
-1268 KIVAVQDFDAGSKTV
+1268 KIVAVQDFDADSKAV

-1288 FQLQFI
+1288 FKLQFI
-1294 GTGYSNHREALSAVL
+1294 GTEHSNHREALSALL
-1309 GDSSVAKIVEY
+1309 GDSAVAKIVEY
-1320 DTLKNAAEN
+1320 DALKSAAEN

-1351 NSEIRRMPFRNAL
+1351 NSEIRRMPIRDAL

-1372 VAVEKQ
+1372 VAIEKQ

-1399 ELGTPRSV
+1399 ELGTP
-1407 TEQIQAYCDDL
+1407 
-1418 KLDGLGREA
+1418 
-1427 ALQKYINNNHAA
+1427 
-1439 EMNFSARDQ
+1439 
-1448 IMFDGFDIGR
+1448 

>member
-1 MKKYN
+1 MKKYD
-6 AEEWKT
+6 AEEWKL
-12 KQEEAKEKLKAQV
+12 KQDEAKEKLKAQV
-25 ADIVTNFENAPEDIL
+25 TEIVTNFENNPEDIL

-54 NNKMLI
+54 KNKMLI
-60 YKQNPGARF
+60 YRQNPGARF

-90 EILVPAA
+90 EILVPVA

-102 DDKISQWKRLS
+102 DDNISQWKRLS
-113 EAKKEEKAK
+113 EAGKEEKAK

-146 TDCPVAE
+146 TDCPVAD
-153 YPKLFGM
+153 YPKLFNM
-160 GYSSEKHDELF
+160 GYASEKHDKLF

-179 ERGIPVYIENF
+179 ERGIPVYIDSF
-190 PSISMRGYFQP
+190 PSISMRGYYQP

-222 HELGHAVMHAAYDPD
+222 HELGHAVMHASYDPD
-237 MSVEQKEI
+237 MSSEQKEI

-303 AYGDMI
+303 AYGEMI

-324 EEVKELNPTLTAESN
+324 EEIKELNPTSTNESN
-339 KKIANEAV
+339 
-347 HSIGLQLPIDDLP
+347 
-360 IDYNK
+360 
-365 SINRSL
+365 SL
-371 QNVNAELTKLVA
+371 QNVNTELTKLVA

-391 PSDERLTVYSGD
+391 PG
-403 YMIYETAEHASTE
+403 
-416 KFNSAVSTALEKLG
+416 
-430 LSDTEFEAADYSKKQ
+430 
-445 LVGFFKKIIENEKEN
+445 
-460 EQFKSDLIKW
+460 
-470 QNGDYPAT
+470 
-478 EMLKVSSTPYV
+478 
-489 MQACGIEAHD
+489 
-499 IYIKQNTLKKVMSN
+499 
-513 NKEEFPH
+513 
-520 AHNVSMKELYQIP
+520 
-533 NIIRNPVMIL
+533 
-543 KGEHPNAV
+543 
-551 IFVSN
+551 
-556 MFDSDNHRIIIPCTL
+556 
-571 NIDVKRYTAHRI
+571 
-583 MSIYGKNHL
+583 
-592 NNYLKNKINKGAVL
+592 
-606 AYNKKIASEMIQ
+606 
-618 SIGHPLPKEESLIDY
+618 
-633 DNSICY
+633 
-639 SPRNVN
+639 
-645 TEKEKIKLL
+645 
-654 NPSAEQISLVA
+654 
-665 AYEEAYDVPSDERL
+665 DERL

-687 LYETAEHASTEK
+687 LYETAESASAEN
-699 FNSAVSTALKKLS
+699 FNSAVSTALEKLG
-712 LSKTEFEAADYS
+712 LSETEFETAEYS
-724 KKQLVEFFK
+724 EKQLVGFFK

-781 IVIKNNTLRKI
+781 IVIKNNTIRKI
-792 TSDDKEEFHH
+792 TSDD
-802 AHSMSIE
+802 
-809 ELYKIPDVIRNPV
+809 
-822 MLIKGRHPNSIVF
+822 IK
-835 ISNEFDSNG
+835 
-844 KRIIMPC
+844 
-851 TLNVGGKNC
+851 
-860 SVHRIMSVYGK
+860 
-871 EHFENFIKNE
+871 
-881 ISNNSILAYNKKIA
+881 
-895 NEITRSIG
+895 
-903 RPLPKEESLIDYN
+903 
-916 DSICYSPRNVNTEKE
+916 
-931 KIKLLNPTA
+931 
-940 EQVSLV
+940 
-946 AAYEEAYNI
+946 
-955 PSDERLTV
+955 
-963 YSGDYMIYE
+963 
-972 TAEHAST
+972 
-979 EKFNSAVSTALEKL
+979 KF
-993 GLSDTEFEAA
+993 
-1003 DYSKKQLVGFFKKII
+1003 
-1018 ENEKENEQFKSD
+1018 
-1030 LIKWQ
+1030 
-1035 NGDYPATEVIKVCST
+1035 P
-1050 PYVMQACGIEAH
+1050 
-1062 DIVIKNNTLRKITSD
+1062 
-1077 DKEKFI
+1077 

-1109 NHPNSII
+1109 NRPNSII
-1116 FVSNIYDSNNNR
+1116 FVSDIYDSNNNR

-1154 KFEKYIKKEFE
+1154 NFKKYIKKEIE
-1165 KKSLMAYNKK
+1165 KKSLIAYNKK
-1175 IANEMIQS
+1175 IVNEMTQS

-1202 YSPRNVNT
+1202 YSQRNVNT

-1225 RDETSPEAVLSDRSA
+1225 KDETSPEAVLSDRSA

-1248 QASGTD
+1248 QTSGTD
-1254 DIKNSLKRLVTDEM
+1254 EIKNGLKRLVAGEM
-1268 KIVAVQDFDAGSKTV
+1268 KIVAVQDFSAGSKAV

-1309 GDSSVAKIVEY
+1309 GDSAVAKIVEY
-1320 DTLKNAAEN
+1320 DTLKNTAEN
-1329 HDFKIISEAE
+1329 RDFKIITEAE

-1351 NSEIRRMPFRNAL
+1351 NSEIRRMPIRDAL

-1372 VAVEKQ
+1372 VAIEKQ

-1418 KLDGLGREA
+1418 KRDGLGREA
-1427 ALQKYINNNHAA
+1427 ALQKYIKNNHAA
-1439 EMNFSARDQ
+1439 EMDFSARDQ
-1448 IMFDGFDIGR
+1448 MMFDGFDIGR